1 MLVARISKLKF
12 LFGKDKMHNVLQIM
26 MYKTKQSKVKLG
38 EGCSTSDIP
47 LRFFGLPK
55 E

>member
-26 MYKTKQSKVKLG
+26 HDVQNKAKQSEIGRRL
-38 EGCSTSDIP
+38 
-47 LRFFGLPK
+47 
-55 E
+55 